1 MPSVNSLGHGTILL
15 PDFFDNF
22 GYPFRLSGWP
32 QAQHLWKFYFSP
44 QRNLFINQTRKSMK
58 FFLPLTFLLTVQLA
72 NAQLLVNEEFT
83 ALANGNLSGQGGWTT
98 VNNTSI
104 TMTADNTAS
113 LSACTGAGGRYV
125 QTGTAATFT
134 TERLSYPTTNF
145 AATGSQ
151 VFYLSFVLNVLNA
164 GTDVNAHIISTGN
177 DFGGTLYE
185 FMRFHVR
192 PSGGGYQFGISEG
205 GGTGLGT
212 NSAGIVWNTEVLQ
225 FNRSYHMLMRYDY
238 FSSGLNNDV
247 IRAWANPGISAGAEP
262 LAATALAVIAAGA
275 QGNDILFDGDNVR
288 NLYLNNRT
296 GGPLYR
302 IDGIRYARGAS
313 SAAAWLN
320 LGISTTCIA
329 LPVNWLYAAVIKAPG
344 NRPLIQWE
352 VAEDGVAHY
361 IVERSIQGDPFTEV
375 GRLASLGNGQY
386 RYELADPSYTTGR
399 AIYRIRQV
407 DLDGNYSYSHLLYF
421 NENDIERSYVFPNPA
436 SRVMTLIVKPSLI
449 NSQALL
455 YNVSGQV
462 VERVSVNGIRTD
474 ITCERLEKG
483 LYILKLQDGT
493 VLRIIKD

>member
-1 MPSVNSLGHGTILL
+1 
-15 PDFFDNF
+15 
-22 GYPFRLSGWP
+22 
-32 QAQHLWKFYFSP
+32 
-44 QRNLFINQTRKSMK
+44 MK
-58 FFLPLTFLLTVQLA
+58 FFLPLTFLLFGQFA
-72 NAQLLVNEEFT
+72 KAQLLVSEEFT
-83 ALANGNLSGQGGWTT
+83 ALANGNLSGQGVWTT
-98 VNNTSI
+98 VNSTSI
-104 TMTADNTAS
+104 TMTLDNSAS

-145 AATGSQ
+145 TATASQ

-164 GTDVNAHIISTGN
+164 GTDVNAHIISAGN
-177 DFGGTLYE
+177 DFAGTQYE

-205 GGTGLGT
+205 GGTNLGT
-212 NSAGIVWNTEVLQ
+212 NSVGIIWASQLLQ
-225 FNRSYHMLMRYDY
+225 LNKAYHMLLRYDY
-238 FSSGLNNDV
+238 NSSGLNNDV
-247 IRAWANPGISAGAEP
+247 IRGWANPGISAGAEP

-302 IDGIRYARGAS
+302 IDGIRYARGAA

-329 LPVNWLYAAVIKAPG
+329 LPVNWLHAAVIKAPDT
-344 NRPLIQWE
+344 RPLIQWE

-361 IVERSIQGDPFTEV
+361 IVERSMQGDPFTEV
-375 GRLASLGNGQY
+375 GRLASLGNGRY

-407 DLDGNYSYSHLLYF
+407 DLDGNYSYSHLLYY
-421 NENDIERSYVFPNPA
+421 NENDIHRSYVFPNPV
-436 SRVMTLIVKPSLI
+436 SRVIKLVVKPSLV
-449 NSQALL
+449 NSQAIL
-455 YNVSGQV
+455 YNSSGQV
-462 VERVSVNGIRTD
+462 VERIPINGIRTD

-493 VLRIIKD
+493 ALRIIKD